1 MVPCGTLILPY
12 LYLGDQSDASDP
24 ERLKCHNIYYVLN
37 VTADLPGE
45 GENHSI
51 HYKRIPARDSFDQ
64 NLVQYFEESF
74 KFIEEARQSGRAVL
88 IHCHAGISRSPTI
101 VIAYL
106 MFSKKMNFDDA
117 FKFVADKRP
126 KISPNFSFVGQLCEY
141 EKTQLRPATTITLIP
156 PSSTATT
163 PSPPPPV
170 PFKAPGVPFVPALA
184 IVINIYLIFR
194 LSILTL
200 VRFSIW
206 MTIDFIMIFGYGI
219 KNSSLEKDPYPRKLV
234 VTTIQKLK

>member
-74 KFIEEARQSGRAVL
+74 KFIG
-88 IHCHAGISRSPTI
+88 
-101 VIAYL
+101 
-106 MFSKKMNFDDA
+106 
-117 FKFVADKRP
+117 KFQ
-126 KISPNFSFVGQLCEY
+126 I
-141 EKTQLRPATTITLIP
+141 
-156 PSSTATT
+156 
-163 PSPPPPV
+163 
-170 PFKAPGVPFVPALA
+170 
-184 IVINIYLIFR
+184 
-194 LSILTL
+194 
-200 VRFSIW
+200 FSIFNC
-206 MTIDFIMIFGYGI
+206 DHLLHS
-219 KNSSLEKDPYPRKLV
+219 KNKLNC
-234 VTTIQKLK
+234 